1 MTGTLMDQPKIR
13 LYALTTC
20 DYCQSLK
27 RMLTEFAPGF
37 EMVEVDVL
45 SRDERKKTIEEL
57 ETERDVIFVIIT
69 DGDENTSREY
79 TKEAVNKMIDTL
91 TKEEGWKFLFLAAN
105 QDTIAAGGSIGIS
118 ASNSMTYAAT
128 TAGAQNSWTAF
139 SANTSYYR
147 SVKNMA
153 VNTVGT
159 DSMDLGTL
167 SSNIGFSDTQRN
179 DSI

>member
-1 MTGTLMDQPKIR
+1 MDYKSIPIKNAPNLIHGENFIPR
-13 LYALTTC
+13 GSTALL
-20 DYCQSLK
+20 D
-27 RMLTEFAPGF
+27 AIG
-37 EMVEVDVL
+37 
-45 SRDERKKTIEEL
+45 KTIEEL